1 MGCDQMLLLI
11 LLALASYTH
20 GAENRSVLIYG
31 DSVSAGYGMT
41 QPESWPALLG
51 ADLAPSHPELRLANS
66 SVSGETTTGGL
77 NRFKKALEIHAPG
90 LVVLELGGND
100 GLRGYP
106 ISSIQAN
113 IGKMIA
119 LCQAQNIEVIL
130 IGMVLP
136 PNYGRRYTEAF
147 EGLYRALAEQYELAG
162 FLPYL
167 LNGINTDPN
176 LIQRDGIH
184 PTVAAQPL
192 IKDQI
197 KPFILRWLMTGL
209 NQASIKP
216 AALYAPANPA

>member
-1 MGCDQMLLLI
+1 MRGDQLLLLLL
-11 LLALASYTH
+11 LLAPFTQA
-20 GAENRSVLIYG
+20 AEKRSILVHG

-41 QPESWPALLG
+41 QQESWPALL
-51 ADLAPSHPELRLANS
+51 AVDLDLSHPGVRLTNS
-66 SVSGETTTGGL
+66 SVSGETTSGGL
-77 NRFKKALEIHAPG
+77 NRFTKAIEVHAPN
-90 LVVLELGGND
+90 LVILELGGND

-106 ISSIQAN
+106 ISNIQSN

-136 PNYGRRYTEAF
+136 PNYGRRYTSAF
-147 EGLYRALAEQYELAG
+147 EGLYRSLAEQYELAG

-167 LNGINTDPN
+167 LNGVGTDPK

-184 PTVAAQPL
+184 PTSEAQPL

-197 KPFILRWLMTGL
+197 KPLIIDWLR
-209 NQASIKP
+209 P
-216 AALYAPANPA
+216 A

>member
-1 MGCDQMLLLI
+1 MRGDQMLLLVL
-11 LLALASYTH
+11 LLAPFTQA
-20 GAENRSVLIYG
+20 AEKRSILIYG

-51 ADLAPSHPELRLANS
+51 ADLALSHPGIRLTNS

-77 NRFKKALEIHAPG
+77 NRFTKALEVHAPD

-106 ISSIQAN
+106 ISSIQSN
-113 IGKMIA
+113 IGEMIA
-119 LCQAQNIEVIL
+119 LCQAQNIKVIL

-136 PNYGRRYTEAF
+136 PNYGRRYTTAF
-147 EGLYRALAEQYELAG
+147 EGLYRSLVEQYELTG

-167 LNGINTDPN
+167 LNGIGTDPN

-184 PTVAAQPL
+184 PTRAAQPL

-197 KPFILRWLMTGL
+197 KPLILHWLGP
-209 NQASIKP
+209 S
-216 AALYAPANPA
+216 